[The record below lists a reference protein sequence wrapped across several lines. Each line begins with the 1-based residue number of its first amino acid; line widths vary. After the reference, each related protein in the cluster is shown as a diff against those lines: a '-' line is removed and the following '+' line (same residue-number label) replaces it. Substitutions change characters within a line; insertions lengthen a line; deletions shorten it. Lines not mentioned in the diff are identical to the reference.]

1 MKRPTDNYI
10 LTRADAERISD
21 AVRATEQ
28 RIGHIKARHRRRV
41 VASGKAGGGGTP
53 NRNAWCAADAGS
65 GKTIV
70 CWLDVDA
77 SEAETWEEGMYDKDG
92 IVTHEDSAWI
102 STEDDNDGEPGDDER
117 WRLIEEITV
126 HCTLIGTSKLVDCFP
141 TLEIGVGPM
150 PVWKDGAT
158 WRSLWW
164 FQGHEECPEPEE
176 EPEE

>member
-1 MKRPTDNYI
+1 MISER
-10 LTRADAERISD
+10 TRRLASAERLTPPD
-21 AVRATEQ
+21 RAST
-28 RIGHIKARHRRRV
+28 IPARRAGAV
-41 VASGKAGGGGTP
+41 VAVEGTP

-77 SEAETWEEGMYDKDG
+77 SEAETWEEGMYDKDD
-92 IVTHEDSAWI
+92 IVTHEDSAWL

-126 HCTLIGTSKLVDCFP
+126 HCTLIGTSNLVDCFP